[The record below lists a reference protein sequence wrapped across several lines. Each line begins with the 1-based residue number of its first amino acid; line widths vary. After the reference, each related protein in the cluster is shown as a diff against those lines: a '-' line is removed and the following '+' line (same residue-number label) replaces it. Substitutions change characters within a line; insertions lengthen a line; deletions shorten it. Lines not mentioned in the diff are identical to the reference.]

1 MSPAE
6 LTHVPGFKTRE
17 VGSGGLLH
25 IRPEERRK
33 TSSLR
38 LTWVADLGPHNARR
52 CLVPACLMRGTREF
66 PSQRLLNLRTEELWG
81 LSASTSVDRWGQR
94 HLISLRAEFPDEGHL
109 PHGERVF
116 EDAIHLLD
124 QLIHEPNLVE
134 GLFPEE
140 IVESEILQQR
150 RSIEGRIDN
159 KSGWAYQRCLEEA
172 CFDEPWRYHQQGTLD
187 DLKHVAPADLTALW
201 NELIT
206 HQPMHVH
213 FSGKMPEDRVVDRLS
228 TLFRGNHATGDSL
241 SPRQAIRAAK
251 EPREMVEHAKVQQSN
266 LIMSFRTMISYE
278 HPLNEPLMVANGILG
293 SFPHSRLFTQVR
305 EKESLCYSI
314 HSQVDSNMGMM
325 FISSGVDHDTVD
337 QARTGIE
344 KQLAFVRNGEFSEE
358 EFEMTLAAID
368 SRLRMVQDS
377 PAALADYDLRSRLSG
392 RNPGLEKLR
401 KRVASVTRDE
411 VVAAMELVHPDLT
424 YVLAPEE
431 SS

>member
-1 MSPAE
+1 MSPAD
-6 LTHVPGFKTRE
+6 LTHVPGFQTRE
-17 VGSGGLLH
+17 VGSGGYLH
-25 IRPEERRK
+25 VRPEERRK

-94 HLISLRAEFPDEGHL
+94 HLVTLRAEFPDESHL
-109 PHGERVF
+109 PQGETVF
-116 EDAIHLLD
+116 DDAVSLLD
-124 QLIHEPNLVE
+124 QLIHEPHLVE
-134 GLFPEE
+134 GVFPAE

-172 CFDEPWRYHQQGTLD
+172 CFDEPWRYHQQGTLE
-187 DLKHVAPADLTALW
+187 DLAHLTSPDLTALW
-201 NELIT
+201 RELVA
-206 HQPMHVH
+206 HQPLHVH
-213 FSGKMPEDRVVDRLS
+213 FSGNMAEDRVFERLA
-228 TLFRGNHATGDSL
+228 TLFRGNQATADSL
-241 SPRQAIRAAK
+241 APRHGIRAAK
-251 EPREMVEHAKVQQSN
+251 EPRELTEQARVQQSN
-266 LIMSFRTMISYE
+266 LIMSFRTMISYD

-314 HSQVDSNMGMM
+314 HSQIDSNMGMM
-325 FISSGVDHDTVD
+325 FISSGVDHDTVG
-337 QARTGIE
+337 QAREGISRQIE
-344 KQLAFVRNGEFSEE
+344 FVRKGEFSDE
-358 EFEMTLAAID
+358 EFSMTLAAID

-377 PAALADYDLRSRLSG
+377 PAALADYDLRCRLSD
-392 RNPGLEKLR
+392 RTPGLEELR
-401 KRVASVTRDE
+401 GRVASVTRDE
-411 VVAAMELVHPDLT
+411 VVAAMELIHPDLT